1 MNSCHS
7 DDFRLRLRARE
18 ATLVIA
24 SLEHKGRCVRV
35 IFREVKCGS
44 AFGVPRVSARHSAAL
59 EHGENPRLDILSAG
73 QHSRLDRE
81 GRKAAAR

>member
-1 MNSCHS
+1 MSP
-7 DDFRLRLRARE
+7 
-18 ATLVIA
+18 
-24 SLEHKGRCVRV
+24 V

-44 AFGVPRVSARHSAAL
+44 ALGVPRVSARHSAAL

-81 GRKAAAR
+81 GRKQRRDDEDDEYDGPRDELRYAAVQLGLSAAVLGG